1 MVHNKSLFPRAG
13 FLTLSRSRAQESH
26 TGKDLEYMD
35 GVVGQSPEEDVRG
48 GAREDAVEADL
59 VPGSRRGEA
68 WRERGRGSDWGGSV
82 EA

>member
-1 MVHNKSLFPRAG
+1 
-13 FLTLSRSRAQESH
+13 
-26 TGKDLEYMD
+26 MD

-48 GAREDAVEADL
+48 DAREDAVEADL
-59 VPGSRRGEA
+59 VPGARRGDA